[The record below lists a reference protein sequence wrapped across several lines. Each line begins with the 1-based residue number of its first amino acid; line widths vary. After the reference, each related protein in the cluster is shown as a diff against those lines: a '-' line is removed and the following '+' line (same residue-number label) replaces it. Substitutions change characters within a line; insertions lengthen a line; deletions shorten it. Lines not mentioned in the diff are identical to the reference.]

1 MCCSWAGPQ
10 GLWGG
15 TVDPGGRWEQT
26 RDGAGSSREV
36 PGCCWRSSRLS
47 TQQVRCAWG
56 ILRCFVL
63 GLNPYLPKSLSWARL
78 RLIPRVVCP
87 LPAALF
93 QTDMQARFWGQ
104 LEGFRSPSPH
114 TRSWFPHLPAPS
126 SPNPHCPF
134 FSPSPGVGRA
144 AGQGGGGVGRAV
156 RVGARPPPADEVRGA
171 EPLHPLG
178 QVRAPPGSP
187 RELAPS
193 TWCCGGGWIFLPLA
207 WGAVVP
213 AAGRP
218 AHTAGSLCRYRSVV
232 DMVRSWHRE
241 QQHFSFPHPRECN
254 PRCPSKCSGSV
265 CSHYTQVRAPP
276 SPRLTQNGG
285 GWICAGGDGAPEGA
299 RRGPCTHISAS
310 SSSGTGSLLLFGLSH
325 KARSRSFFPHSA
337 LTFSL
342 LPP

>member
-178 QVRAPPGSP
+178 QVRAPPG
-187 RELAPS
+187 APGS
-193 TWCCGGGWIFLPLA
+193 WLPALGAAVGAGSSCLWPGEQWFLQRGVPPTPQAPFAGTAPWWTWCARGTASSSTSPSRT
-207 WGAVVP
+207 P
-213 AAGRP
+213 ASATP
-218 AHTAGSLCRYRSVV
+218 A
-232 DMVRSWHRE
+232 
-241 QQHFSFPHPRECN
+241 
-254 PRCPSKCSGSV
+254 
-265 CSHYTQVRAPP
+265 APP
-276 SPRLTQNGG
+276 SAAAPSAATTPR
-285 GWICAGGDGAPEGA
+285 
-299 RRGPCTHISAS
+299 
-310 SSSGTGSLLLFGLSH
+310 
-325 KARSRSFFPHSA
+325 
-337 LTFSL
+337 
-342 LPP
+342 